1 MTPLTARDAAAVQR
15 LWSDRV
21 LSDAD
26 VDRALGE
33 LGDLVG
39 QRDRAGALVR
49 RLAEVW
55 PRDALR
61 RAEAFLAETDDEAA
75 RVRAKRERERGAD
88 VSRRRGGQQAA
99 RPSR

>member
-1 MTPLTARDAAAVQR
+1 MTPPLTARDAAAVQR

-33 LGDLVG
+33 LGGLVG
-39 QRDRAGALVR
+39 QRDEAKRLVR

-55 PRDALR
+55 PRDALK
-61 RAEAFLAETDDEAA
+61 RAEAFLDEMEAP
-75 RVRAKRERERGAD
+75 VIGP
-88 VSRRRGGQQAA
+88 VVA
-99 RPSR
+99 RPRW

>member
-1 MTPLTARDAAAVQR
+1 MTPPPTARDAAAVQR
-15 LWSDRV
+15 LWRARE

-26 VDRALGE
+26 VDRALAE
-33 LGDLVG
+33 LGVLVG
-39 QRDRAGALVR
+39 QRDNAQRLVR

-75 RVRAKRERERGAD
+75 RLRAKAER
-88 VSRRRGGQQAA
+88 SR
-99 RPSR
+99 SW